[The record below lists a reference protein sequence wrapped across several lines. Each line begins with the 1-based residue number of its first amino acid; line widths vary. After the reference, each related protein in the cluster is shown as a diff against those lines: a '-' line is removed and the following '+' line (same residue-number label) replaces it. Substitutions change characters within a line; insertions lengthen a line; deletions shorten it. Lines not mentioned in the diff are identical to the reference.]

1 MESNL
6 MIKDLSVSKELDE
19 QELSAVRGGSS
30 NVFGNVN
37 TAAAMGGNGI
47 GNTATAV
54 NVAPIT
60 SVDASSHV
68 DLAAL
73 SNIGGFMLAQV
84 R

>member
-1 MESNL
+1 MQSTL
-6 MIKDLSVSKELDE
+6 MINDLSVNQELDR
-19 QELSAVRGGSS
+19 QSMSAVRGGSS

-37 TAAAMGGNGI
+37 TAAAMGGSGI

-60 SVDASSHV
+60 SVDASTHL
-68 DLAAL
+68 DTKAL
-73 SNIGGFMLAQV
+73 SNIGGFLLAQV

>member
-1 MESNL
+1 MQSTL
-6 MIKDLSVSKELDE
+6 MINDLSVNQALDR
-19 QELSAVRGGSS
+19 QSMSAVRGGSS
-30 NVFGNVN
+30 NVFGNMN
-37 TAAAMGGNGI
+37 FATAMGGSGI

-73 SNIGGFMLAQV
+73 SNIGGFLLAQV